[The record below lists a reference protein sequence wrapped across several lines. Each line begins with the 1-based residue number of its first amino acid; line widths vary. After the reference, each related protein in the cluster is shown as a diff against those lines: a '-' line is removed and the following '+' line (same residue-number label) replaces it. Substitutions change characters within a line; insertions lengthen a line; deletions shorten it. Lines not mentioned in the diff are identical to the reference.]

1 MVRILGCCVLALA
14 FTTSGGADDKKPF
27 TDAEFVKEA
36 GSGGMLEVEL
46 GKVVAAKAKNGDVK
60 AFAERM
66 VKDHTAA
73 NAKLKNAAK
82 SAGLAIPAKLNDEHQ
97 KTLDKFK
104 DYKGTDFDQEYVD
117 CMAKDHEEDVK
128 AFTRASKEA
137 KDAGVKAFAA
147 ETLPVVQQHLE
158 VVKKLQSR
166 SK

>member
-1 MVRILGCCVLALA
+1 MIRVSSFVALVAA
-14 FTTSGGADDKKPF
+14 FAASGRADDAKPF
-27 TDAEFVKEA
+27 TDAEFVKAA

-46 GKVVAAKAKNGDVK
+46 GKVAAAKAKNADVK

-82 SAGLAIPAKLNDEHQ
+82 AANLAIPAKLNDEHQ

-104 DYKGTDFDQEYVD
+104 DYKGSDFDKDYVD
-117 CMAKDHEEDVK
+117 CMVKDHEEDTK
-128 AFTRASKEA
+128 AFARASKEA
-137 KDAGVKAFAA
+137 KDPGVKSFAA

-158 VVKKLQSR
+158 AVKKLQVR
-166 SK
+166 AK